1 LRSHATGVLRVW
13 KLPFADYAAAAFILR
28 SLLLLV
34 SFYERS
40 TPVARERVRADPPIR
55 SATAKPEGQVKY
67 RFPWF

>member
-1 LRSHATGVLRVW
+1 LRVW

-40 TPVARERVRADPPIR
+40 TPAARERVRADPLIR
-55 SATAKPEGQVKY
+55 
-67 RFPWF
+67 